1 MKVIANRLMASTDTF
16 KELMVLYFLVVVIAA
31 VAFGYFEGKPFSD
44 SLWWSFVTAM
54 TVGYGDIVPVTAGG
68 RIVGGLLMHVVPLF
82 VIPLIIVR
90 LVRTLVRDEH
100 EFTHF
105 EQEQIKADL
114 AEIKVALGIKSK

>member
-1 MKVIANRLMASTDTF
+1 VKAIANRLVASTDTF
-16 KELMVLYFLVVVIAA
+16 KELTVLYFLVVVIAA